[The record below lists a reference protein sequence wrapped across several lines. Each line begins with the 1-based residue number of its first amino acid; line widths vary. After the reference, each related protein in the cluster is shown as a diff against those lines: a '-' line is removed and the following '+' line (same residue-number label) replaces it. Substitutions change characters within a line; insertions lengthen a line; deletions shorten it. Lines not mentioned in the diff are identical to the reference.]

1 MPNVP
6 ASRATSG
13 FACGSTRPT
22 KHQYPY
28 PVWHYFAGRCAGG
41 RATLPSRWAGLSP
54 AELLGESNAMNVDP
68 QTYAALAGLV
78 AVLVVTV
85 GLFGYLYT
93 RMK

>member
-1 MPNVP
+1 
-6 ASRATSG
+6 
-13 FACGSTRPT
+13 
-22 KHQYPY
+22 
-28 PVWHYFAGRCAGG
+28 
-41 RATLPSRWAGLSP
+41 
-54 AELLGESNAMNVDP
+54 MNVDP